1 MIYDYI
7 WINENKKNLMILYH
21 FHSIVK
27 WNSTQSTKIKYLQN
41 LKLFEKSHKKLVF
54 QKKRGLKRVL
64 ITNYKW
70 RMCPQCELYTLTNKL
85 TQFNATTIQMKKK
98 PKQEK
103 NRARWTTT
111 ISHWSGW
118 IGFEI
123 MSCRKYSK

>member
-1 MIYDYI
+1 MIELFANLSKQIISNEKKTIQMIYDYI

-21 FHSIVK
+21 FHLIVK

-85 TQFNATTIQMKKK
+85 TQFNATTIQMKKTK
-98 PKQEK
+98 TREKQ
-103 NRARWTTT
+103 
-111 ISHWSGW
+111 S
-118 IGFEI
+118 
-123 MSCRKYSK
+123 